1 MEKIDLLTLV
11 LLIVAVVVILKLRS
25 VLGRRTGDEEARL
38 ERYRAER
45 RQQSA
50 PATPPPAA
58 DNNVI
63 TVPRRE
69 QPATAPVAEAAVA
82 PDAET
87 RIKDYPGLKE
97 DVRRG
102 LLDIVKVDPGFDT
115 DAFIRGARQAYE
127 MIVTAFAE
135 GNRKILKGLLDTDA
149 YRDFDNA
156 ITERETRGEQID
168 QSFVG
173 ISKADILESGL
184 KDGKAHVA
192 VRFVSQLISATR
204 DKAGAVLSGDPQK
217 VKEVTDIW
225 TFQRDVSTPR
235 ARENPNWKLIA
246 TQAPA

>member
-102 LLDIVKVDPGFDT
+102 LLDIVKARPG
-115 DAFIRGARQAYE
+115 
-127 MIVTAFAE
+127 
-135 GNRKILKGLLDTDA
+135 L
-149 YRDFDNA
+149 
-156 ITERETRGEQID
+156 
-168 QSFVG
+168 
-173 ISKADILESGL
+173 
-184 KDGKAHVA
+184 
-192 VRFVSQLISATR
+192 
-204 DKAGAVLSGDPQK
+204 
-217 VKEVTDIW
+217 
-225 TFQRDVSTPR
+225 
-235 ARENPNWKLIA
+235 
-246 TQAPA
+246 

>member
-69 QPATAPVAEAAVA
+69 QPATAPVAEASVA

-115 DAFIRGARQAYE
+115 DAFIRGASQAYE

-135 GNRKILKGLLDTDA
+135 GNRKILKDLLDTRCL
-149 YRDFDNA
+149 RDFDNA

-173 ISKADILESGL
+173 IEQGRYPRVRPEGRHRPRHRALCQPADLG
-184 KDGKAHVA
+184 DARQGRH
-192 VRFVSQLISATR
+192 R
-204 DKAGAVLSGDPQK
+204 LSGDPQK
-217 VKEVTDIW
+217 LKEVTDIW
-225 TFQRDVSTPR
+225 TFSATSRRRRR
-235 ARENPNWKLIA
+235 AR
-246 TQAPA
+246 TRTGS